1 MNVNAFPRWLR
12 RSAEILLAGLTLVV
26 AAPTV
31 SLHAATA
38 PHPTLVIVID
48 GLRPDYITPA
58 IMPNLA
64 RLSETAAVA
73 TAHHAVFPTVTRVN
87 SPSMAT
93 GSYPGTHGLMHNTI
107 YLPAA
112 SPSPIDTAEAGAL
125 LKADTATA
133 GKLLT
138 AVSVGELLTAAG
150 RKVLVVGSGSTGASL
165 LMNHREFAK
174 VGLIN
179 SREFIRPA
187 SLQPHALEVLGRFP
201 APSYPNR
208 DANRWAVDAYL
219 ELGLKEIKPDVTFM
233 WLTDPD
239 GTAHRHGPGAAE
251 TNQALG
257 FVDAEVGRLLT
268 TLTERGLRDQIN
280 VLITADHGFSTH
292 GGPFNVGALLTARGL
307 ADGVRI
313 VGGGQLYV
321 EKGGEERIRQIVRV
335 LQGTDWVGA
344 IFTKAAKPGSAEGF
358 VPGTLSFDSIHYQ
371 HPRAADILV
380 DANWTTAK
388 NKFGYP
394 GMTTSGGVAGHGS
407 SSPFDVNVR
416 LIASGPDFKT
426 AFKSEVPT
434 GNIDV
439 ALLVCRLQ
447 GIKPAPTMVG
457 RVPEELF
464 RGGPAPEQVTFE
476 RTTHRVSTTWDGG
489 RYEITL
495 HKVHVGATEYVEFT
509 ETKR

>member
-1 MNVNAFPRWLR
+1 MKDFLR
-12 RSAEILLAGLTLVV
+12 LLVSCLLLALFAGPLS
-26 AAPTV
+26 AAEPRH
-31 SLHAATA
+31 S
-38 PHPTLVIVID
+38 TLVIVID

-64 RLSETAAVA
+64 GLSETAAVA
-73 TAHHAVFPTVTRVN
+73 AAHHSVFPTVTRVN

-93 GSYPGTHGLMHNTI
+93 SSYPGTHGLMHNTI

-112 SPSPIDTAEAGAL
+112 SSSPIDTAEAEAL
-125 LKADTATA
+125 LKADAAT
-133 GKLLT
+133 GGHLLT
-138 AVSVGELLTAAG
+138 AMSVGELLTAAG

-179 SREFIRPA
+179 SREFVRPA
-187 SLQPHALEVLGRFP
+187 TLQPHALEVLGAFP
-201 APSYPNR
+201 APTYPNR
-208 DANRWAVDAYL
+208 AANRWAVDAYL
-219 ELGLKEIKPDVTFM
+219 EIGLREIKPDVTFM

-239 GTAHRHGPGAAE
+239 GTAHRHGPGAPE

-268 TLTERGLRDQIN
+268 TLSERGLRDQVN
-280 VLITADHGFSTH
+280 VIITADHGFSTH
-292 GGPFNVGALLTARGL
+292 GGPFNLGALLTARGL
-307 ADGVRI
+307 ADGVR
-313 VGGGQLYV
+313 VVAGGQLYV

-335 LQGTDWVGA
+335 LQATDWVGA
-344 IFTKAAKPGSAEGF
+344 IFTKAAKPGSADGF

-371 HPRAADILV
+371 HTRAADILV
-380 DANWTTAK
+380 DSNWSAAK

-407 SSPFDVNVR
+407 SSPYDVNVR

-426 AFKSEVPT
+426 AFTSQVPT

-447 GIKPAPTMVG
+447 GIPPAPTMVG

-464 RGGPAPEQVTFE
+464 RNGPAPERVTFE
-476 RTTHRVSTTWDGG
+476 RTTHRVETKWEGG
-489 RYEITL
+489 RYEVTL
-495 HKVHVGATEYVEFT
+495 HKVRVGTTEYVEFT